1 MQSIYKSYICRGC
14 GRTTILLN
22 EEVQRTLK
30 SDRYIA
36 CAHCGCKQFIQEDM
50 SNDFREV
57 MKTRR
62 YKRNSYGAIIGTG

>member
-30 SDRYIA
+30 SSRYIA
-36 CAHCGCKQFIQEDM
+36 CAHCGCKKFIQEYE
-50 SNDFREV
+50 SNYLREV
-57 MKTRR
+57 IKSKK
-62 YKRNSYGAIIGTG
+62 YKKST